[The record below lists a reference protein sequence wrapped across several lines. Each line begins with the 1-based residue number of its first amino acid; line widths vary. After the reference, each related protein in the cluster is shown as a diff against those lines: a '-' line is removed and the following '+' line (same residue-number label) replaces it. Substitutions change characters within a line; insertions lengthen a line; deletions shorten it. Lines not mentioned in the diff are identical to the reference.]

1 MQLIQRQV
9 VLATI
14 AAEQQG
20 LIATA
25 DAREAGVDPH
35 RLVDMERRGTIERVA
50 RGVYRFPLL
59 EPNPELGQL
68 AEATL
73 WANRRG
79 VLSHDTALDLH
90 ELCNINPAQIHI
102 TIPTAYRL
110 QKPVPKLYR
119 IHRGDLEKGEW
130 TFYEGIPIVA
140 PYRAIA
146 DGIEAGVR
154 ADLLRQAIDTA
165 RRRGQVRGPQL
176 RRSTPPGT
184 DRAEAR
190 AAQGDPPPPQATSG
204 SVGSISLRTGL
215 QPLGRDR

>member
-1 MQLIQRQV
+1 MPGRNYNA
-9 VLATI
+9 LATI

-79 VLSHDTALDLH
+79 TLSHDTALDLH
-90 ELCNINPAQIHI
+90 ELCDINPAQIHI

-119 IHRGDLEKGEW
+119 LHREDLERGER
-130 TFYEGIPIVA
+130 TFYEGIPIVT

-146 DGIEAGVR
+146 EGIETGVR
-154 ADLLRQAIDTA
+154 AELLRQAIDTA
-165 RRRGQVRGPQL
+165 RRRGLVRGPQL
-176 RRSTPPGT
+176 SR
-184 DRAEAR
+184 
-190 AAQGDPPPPQATSG
+190 
-204 SVGSISLRTGL
+204 LRKML
-215 QPLGRDR
+215 AVRGRG